1 MSARLFPSR
10 GDSMSRVLKITGF
23 DSTATDFIAEVSMEK
38 LEEEGITNDPFFHL
52 AVEFERID
60 VQKR

>member
-1 MSARLFPSR
+1 
-10 GDSMSRVLKITGF
+10 MSRVLKITGF
-23 DSTATDFIAEVSMEK
+23 DSTASDFFAEVSMEK